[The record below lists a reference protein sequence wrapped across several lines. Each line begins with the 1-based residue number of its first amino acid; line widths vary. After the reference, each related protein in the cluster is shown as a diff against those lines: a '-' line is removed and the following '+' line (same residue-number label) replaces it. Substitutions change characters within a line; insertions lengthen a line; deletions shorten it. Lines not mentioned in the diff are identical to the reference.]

1 MANTTLPPL
10 GETRYAGLDV
20 SACAGDIDFAKVR
33 ESGREAVY
41 IRASVASDYADPNLD
56 ANYIAARENGLLVG
70 FYHVLT
76 ARSPEQA
83 RQQASFFAGTVGNR
97 EMQMR
102 PAMDFDYL
110 AGLTPSAANAIA
122 LAFLEAVESEMG
134 QGAAIYTDAAR
145 AQNLWSAEI
154 AARYPLWLA
163 GCGAPANGKWQ
174 GWSGWQYAVGSPEG
188 VSGRAG
194 LDRFTDGILVPAQAN
209 EGDAQAAVPT
219 LASAADLAAAA
230 QTYTIQRGDT
240 LSEIAERFG
249 TTVDELVRLN
259 NIADRD
265 RIYEG
270 DRLII
275 RAGTP
280 SGSTTYTVQ
289 RGDTLSEIA
298 ERFGTTVSEL
308 VRLNNIQNPNLIYP
322 GQVLIIRQGGS
333 TTPPS
338 GSTTYTVQRG
348 DTLSEIAN
356 RFGTTVNE
364 LVRLNN
370 IQNPNLIYPGQVL
383 VIREGGSTTPPS
395 GTTTYT
401 VQRGD
406 TLSEIA
412 ERFGTTVNELVRL
425 NNIADRDLIY
435 PGQVLVIREGGSTT
449 PPSGTITYTVQRNDN
464 LTSIANRFGT
474 TVNELVRLNN
484 IQNPNLIYP
493 GQVLIIREGGSTTPP
508 SGTTTYTVQRGD
520 TLSEIAERFGT
531 TVNELVRLNSIQN
544 PNLIY
549 PGQVLILPEG
559 GCVDT
564 YIVQRGDTLSEIAE
578 RFGTTV
584 ARLAGIN
591 GIRNTNRIY
600 VGQILDLGLC

>member
-298 ERFGTTVSEL
+298 ERFGTTV
-308 VRLNNIQNPNLIYP
+308 
-322 GQVLIIRQGGS
+322 
-333 TTPPS
+333 
-338 GSTTYTVQRG
+338 
-348 DTLSEIAN
+348 
-356 RFGTTVNE
+356 NE

-370 IQNPNLIYPGQVL
+370 IADRDLIYPGQVL

-395 GTTTYT
+395 GSTTYT

-435 PGQVLVIREGGSTT
+435 PGQVLVIREGDTT

-493 GQVLIIREGGSTTPP
+493 GQVLIIRQGDTTPP

>member
-1 MANTTLPPL
+1 M
-10 GETRYAGLDV
+10 

-122 LAFLEAVESEMG
+122 LAFLETVESEMG

-275 RAGTP
+275 RASTP
-280 SGSTTYTVQ
+280 SGM
-289 RGDTLSEIA
+289 
-298 ERFGTTVSEL
+298 
-308 VRLNNIQNPNLIYP
+308 
-322 GQVLIIRQGGS
+322 
-333 TTPPS
+333 
-338 GSTTYTVQRG
+338 
-348 DTLSEIAN
+348 
-356 RFGTTVNE
+356 
-364 LVRLNN
+364 
-370 IQNPNLIYPGQVL
+370 
-383 VIREGGSTTPPS
+383 
-395 GTTTYT
+395 
-401 VQRGD
+401 
-406 TLSEIA
+406 
-412 ERFGTTVNELVRL
+412 
-425 NNIADRDLIY
+425 
-435 PGQVLVIREGGSTT
+435 
-449 PPSGTITYTVQRNDN
+449 ITYTVQRNDN
-464 LTSIANRFGT
+464 PVSYTHLTLPT
-474 TVNELVRLNN
+474 TSRV
-484 IQNPNLIYP
+484 
-493 GQVLIIREGGSTTPP
+493 
-508 SGTTTYTVQRGD
+508 
-520 TLSEIAERFGT
+520 
-531 TVNELVRLNSIQN
+531 
-544 PNLIY
+544 
-549 PGQVLILPEG
+549 
-559 GCVDT
+559 
-564 YIVQRGDTLSEIAE
+564 
-578 RFGTTV
+578 
-584 ARLAGIN
+584 
-591 GIRNTNRIY
+591 
-600 VGQILDLGLC
+600 

>member
-70 FYHVLT
+70 LYHVLT

-122 LAFLEAVESEMG
+122 LAFLETVESEMG

-194 LDRFTDGILVPAQAN
+194 LDRFTDGILVPVQAN

-298 ERFGTTVSEL
+298 ERFGTTV
-308 VRLNNIQNPNLIYP
+308 NK
-322 GQVLIIRQGGS
+322 
-333 TTPPS
+333 
-338 GSTTYTVQRG
+338 
-348 DTLSEIAN
+348 
-356 RFGTTVNE
+356 
-364 LVRLNN
+364 
-370 IQNPNLIYPGQVL
+370 
-383 VIREGGSTTPPS
+383 
-395 GTTTYT
+395 
-401 VQRGD
+401 
-406 TLSEIA
+406 
-412 ERFGTTVNELVRL
+412 LVRL

-474 TVNELVRLNN
+474 TVNELVRLNNIQNPNLIYPGQVLIIRQGDTTPPSGTITYTVQRNDNLTSIANRFGTTVSELVRLNN